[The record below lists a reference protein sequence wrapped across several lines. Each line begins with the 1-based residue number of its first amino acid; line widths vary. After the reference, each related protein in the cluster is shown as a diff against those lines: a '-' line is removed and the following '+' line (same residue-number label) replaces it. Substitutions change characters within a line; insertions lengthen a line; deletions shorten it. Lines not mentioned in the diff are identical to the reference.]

1 MYCQPQSQAQ
11 AAEPLNVA
19 KIKSD
24 FPIFVSHPDLIYFD
38 NASTTQKPRS
48 VLETMST
55 YYEKQCANAGRAAYT
70 WSSQLE
76 KAMEESRRQVA
87 SFLKTE
93 ATHLAFTAGATDS
106 LNLVCQSYA
115 LHNLEDGDEVL
126 LCPKDHSS
134 AVLPWYQVRE
144 ILKAMGKNIVIKHF
158 DIHEVGD
165 YDLKSIKTQLT
176 PKTKILAMSHVHH
189 VYGLEMEVAEIREIV
204 GPEVIIS
211 LDASQSVGHT
221 AVDLSS
227 QGLPV
232 DFVSFSAHKMLS
244 APGTGVLYVS
254 KRVQDKL
261 KPVRLGGKSKAEIV
275 EGELSQTHTTVAE
288 LLEAGTQNI
297 PSILALAEAVRYIE
311 SIGVERIEAHVSR
324 LTVDLW
330 QKLAKLPGIEFA
342 PGIGICGCDRGW
354 GIISF
359 RFRQIS
365 SMDLSFALDEE
376 RIFVRSGDHCIYNKE
391 EAEQDDF
398 LRVSMHLYNNE
409 NDIDQFIEVLSG
421 CLS

>member
-1 MYCQPQSQAQ
+1 MYCQPESRTQ

-38 NASTTQKPRS
+38 SASTTQKPKC
-48 VLETMST
+48 VLETMSH
-55 YYEKQCANAGRAAYT
+55 YYEKQCANAGRAAYA

-76 KAMEESRRQVA
+76 KSIEESRRVVA
-87 SFLKTE
+87 SFLK
-93 ATHLAFTAGATDS
+93 ADPSGLAFTAGATDS
-106 LNLVCQSYA
+106 LNLVCQSFA
-115 LHNLEDGDEVL
+115 LHNLEDGDEVI
-126 LCPKDHSS
+126 LCPKDHRS

-165 YDLKSIKTQLT
+165 YDLKSIKSQLT
-176 PKTKILAMSHVHH
+176 PKTKVLAMSHVHH

-244 APGTGVLYVS
+244 APGVGVLYAGE
-254 KRVQDKL
+254 RVREKL
-261 KPVRLGGKSKAEIV
+261 RPVRLGGKSKAFIV
-275 EGELSQTHTTVAE
+275 EGELSQAHTTVAE

-297 PSILALAEAVRYIE
+297 PAILALAEAVRYIE

-330 QKLAKLPGIEFA
+330 QKLAALPGIEFA

-359 RFRQIS
+359 RFRQLS

-376 RIFVRSGDHCIYNKE
+376 RIFVRSGDHCMYNKE
-391 EAEQDDF
+391 EAKDDDF
-398 LRVSMHLYNNE
+398 LRVSMHLYNDE
-409 NDIDQFIEVLSG
+409 NDIDEFIAVLSG